1 MKTKLWITTG
11 LLGALWG
18 LFGAP
23 LATMLF
29 GVLTNSSPLT
39 LRLVHYVL
47 GLPVHLSLLLG
58 FREYLLLLGSPVI
71 GLHIGAALGYLF
83 SVARGGK

>member
-18 LFGAP
+18 FFGEP

-29 GVLTNSSPLT
+29 DVLTNSSPLA
-39 LRLVHYVL
+39 LQLIHYAL

-58 FREYLLLLGSPVI
+58 FREYLLLLGSPMI
-71 GLHIGAALGYLF
+71 GFLIGAAAGYLI
-83 SVARGGK
+83 SVARGKK